1 MRKQSS
7 LKRNNYFTE
16 TRNEGRERGEK
27 KESQIKLS
35 IFVAFFLSLFQP
47 FSWTFLRP
55 LTSKP
60 EPESKVSFVSVF
72 FSWRP
77 PTNVEAWKPQKSG
90 WKWPRLSRSTGE
102 QNKTR
107 GTKRVRLHSEKL
119 LVFLIRLGRKER
131 ERERNR
137 NRVCVNVR
145 EIKSE
150 TNTHPNTKT
159 YLLTQ
164 THTHT
169 PR

>member
-77 PTNVEAWKPQKSG
+77 PTNVEVWKPQKSG

-107 GTKRVRLHSEKL
+107 GTRRFGSTVKSCL
-119 LVFLIRLGRKER
+119 LFRFDWGERR
-131 ERERNR
+131 ERDRETETETECVCKCERDK
-137 NRVCVNVR
+137 
-145 EIKSE
+145 IGDK
-150 TNTHPNTKT
+150 
-159 YLLTQ
+159 
-164 THTHT
+164 HT
-169 PR
+169 P